1 MTYIFF
7 SEMRSTTSLPRNRER
22 REIRVSDEGRD
33 NETRKNYL
41 FLYAIISK
49 KNWMVFIYMRRQMK
63 KAFKEEI
70 VIYGVKIFLSFN
82 RVN

>member
-1 MTYIFF
+1 MK
-7 SEMRSTTSLPRNRER
+7 
-22 REIRVSDEGRD
+22 EIRVSDEGRD

-82 RVN
+82 RVNLR